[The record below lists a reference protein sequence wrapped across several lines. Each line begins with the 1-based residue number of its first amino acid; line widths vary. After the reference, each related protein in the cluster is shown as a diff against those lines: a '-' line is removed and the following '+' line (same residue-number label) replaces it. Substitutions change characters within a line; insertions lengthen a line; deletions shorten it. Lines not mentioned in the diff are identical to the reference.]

1 MAHLKLDFSQIPI
14 DFASCSAY
22 KFLQYKGA
30 GFAFIRK
37 TTHLKAQIHGGT
49 QERSLRAG
57 TENVVGIAGLGK
69 AF

>member
-1 MAHLKLDFSQIPI
+1 MLHNFTDL
-14 DFASCSAY
+14 
-22 KFLQYKGA
+22 KGA

-69 AF
+69 VFDISVENE